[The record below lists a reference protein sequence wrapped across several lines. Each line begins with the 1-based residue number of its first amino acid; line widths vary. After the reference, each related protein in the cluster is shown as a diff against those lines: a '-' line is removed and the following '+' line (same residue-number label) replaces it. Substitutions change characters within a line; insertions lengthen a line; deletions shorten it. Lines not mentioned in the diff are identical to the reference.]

1 MENVKELHREY
12 FEAISNPIRREI
24 LKAMEDGEVTI
35 EAIQSRTGLESKNL
49 EWHLDILE
57 HALCVEKE
65 KRDGE
70 VFYKITKEGKI
81 VDRLG

>member
-12 FEAISNPIRREI
+12 FEAISNPLRREI

-35 EAIQSRTGLESKNL
+35 EAIRSRTGLDGKTL

-57 HALCVEKE
+57 HALCIKKE
-65 KRDGE
+65 NRNGE
-70 VFYKITKEGKI
+70 IFYNITKEGKI
-81 VDRLG
+81 VDRLK